1 MNKNKWQELDERI
14 ISCRLC
20 SRLVAWRE
28 EVARVKKRA
37 YRDWGYWGNPVPG
50 FGDENAKVLI
60 VGLAPGAHGS
70 NRTGRMFTGDASGIF
85 LYRGLFKYGFA
96 NQAMATNREDGLR
109 LKDIYITAVCR
120 CVPPDNHPTQD
131 EIQNCQPYLLEEIRL
146 LKSLQGIVALGGV
159 AYKRLQ
165 VIFDMVFSRRIREP
179 FSHNNFIPS
188 EGSSP
193 WLLMSYHP
201 SQQNTQTGRLTET
214 MFDTIWSKAHNLIQD
229 GER

>member
-1 MNKNKWQELDERI
+1 MNKNEWQELDERI

-37 YRDWGYWGNPVPG
+37 YRDWDYWGKPVPG

-60 VGLAPGAHGS
+60 VRLAPGAHGS

-85 LYRGLFKYGFA
+85 LYRALFQKGFA
-96 NQAMATNREDGLR
+96 NQATAIKRDDGLQ
-109 LKDIYITAVCR
+109 LKDIYISAVCR
-120 CVPPDNHPTQD
+120 CAPPDNRPTQD
-131 EIQNCQPYLLEEIRL
+131 EILNCQPYLLEEIRY

-165 VIFDMVFSRRIREP
+165 VIFELVFSRKIAEP
-179 FSHNNFIPS
+179 FSHGKFILS
-188 EGSSP
+188 ERSSP
-193 WLLMSYHP
+193 WLLQSYHP
-201 SQQNTQTGRLTET
+201 SQQNTQTGRLTEK
-214 MFDTIWSKAHNLIQD
+214 MFDSIWSKAHNLIQD
-229 GER
+229 GE

>member
-37 YRDWGYWGNPVPG
+37 YRDWEYWGNPVPG

-70 NRTGRMFTGDASGIF
+70 NRTGRMFTGDVSGIF
-85 LYRGLFKYGFA
+85 LYRALFKNGFA

-120 CVPPDNHPTQD
+120 CVPPDNRPTQD

-165 VIFDMVFSRRIREP
+165 VIFDLVFSRRIAEP
-179 FSHNNFIPS
+179 FSHGNFIPS
-188 EGSSP
+188 EGLSP
-193 WLLMSYHP
+193 WLLASYHP